1 MQTDERSRRDSQA
14 LRELG
19 RALGLACVGLVGAL
33 PLASGP
39 AGRASDPLLLLAW
52 LALCAA
58 PCGAALVA
66 LGLRPWPYGAAV
78 VGAWGTLVVIVAGT
92 SVREVPTPL
101 WGVLALAGLT
111 AGGAALAQ
119 FARAPAQV
127 ALALGALGLGL
138 ALLPVAPG
146 IAGVPWPIAVA
157 SAALE
162 ASPVTLVA
170 EASGLDWMRTAGVY
184 DSAGTDRLERAPW
197 RGELAGPVALVLGCA
212 ALGVAALVR
221 RSPSPKGPAST

>member
-19 RALGLACVGLVGAL
+19 QALGLSCVGLLGAL

-66 LGLRPWPYGAAV
+66 LGLRPWPYGAAL
-78 VGAWGTLVVIVAGT
+78 VGAWGTFVVVVAGT
-92 SVREVPTPL
+92 AAREVPTPL

-111 AGGAALAQ
+111 AGGAALALLV
-119 FARAPAQV
+119 RAPAQT

-146 IAGVPWPIAVA
+146 ISGVPWPSAVA
-157 SAALE
+157 SAALD
-162 ASPVTLVA
+162 ASPVSLVA

-221 RSPSPKGPAST
+221 RSSSSKGSAST